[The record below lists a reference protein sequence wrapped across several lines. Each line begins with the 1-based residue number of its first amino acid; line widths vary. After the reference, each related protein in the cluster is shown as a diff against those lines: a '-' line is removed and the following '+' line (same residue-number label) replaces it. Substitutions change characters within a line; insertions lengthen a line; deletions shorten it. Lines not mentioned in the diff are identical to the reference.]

1 MAKKKNVEENG
12 VELMPKFK
20 ESLRSRMKNWAVVGF
35 LVGLFAA
42 LSVLQIP
49 GCDGG
54 LTEGLLIGAGG
65 SAAAGEAIKLA
76 EKRKVELAV
85 EILDLRKK
93 LEEATTEEEKS
104 KLEEDL
110 AAAHQKLSDV
120 ELGELVAT
128 KIQEGLGRDF
138 RTGDPEGQA
147 SNIQW
152 AVQGFLA
159 IWVTMLKRRQWA
171 QDKGIARFEG
181 ENSPA
186 VAKKLHDNI
195 KEYRKKLIA

>member
-1 MAKKKNVEENG
+1 MAKKKIVEENG
-12 VELMPKFK
+12 VEKMLKFK
-20 ESLRSRMKNWAVVGF
+20 ESIRSRMKNWVVVGF

-42 LSVLQIP
+42 LSALQIP

-54 LTEGLLIGAGG
+54 LTEGMLIGAGG
-65 SAAAGEAIKLA
+65 SAAAGEAVKLA

-93 LEEATTEEEKS
+93 LEEVVTEEEKS

-110 AAAHQKLSDV
+110 SAAHKKLSDV

-128 KIQEGLGRDF
+128 KIQEGFGRDF